1 MKPTI
6 KSFVSAIAL
15 ILFLSV
21 GVYASEKQKSEVVTI
36 QTTAICGMCKKT
48 IEKAV
53 LATDGVEEAVLNLNT
68 KKIKIKFDPAKTSAD
83 KLRTVIANTGYDADG
98 VKKNED
104 SFNKLPECCQRPMP
118 GDKD

>member
-1 MKPTI
+1 MKATI
-6 KSFVSAIAL
+6 KSFASAIAL
-15 ILFLSV
+15 ILVLSV
-21 GVYASEKQKSEVVTI
+21 GIAASERPKSEVVTI

-53 LATDGVEEAVLNLNT
+53 LATEGVEEAVLNLNT
-68 KKIKIKFDPAKTSAD
+68 KKIKIKFDPAKTTAN
-83 KLRTVIANTGYDADG
+83 KLRTVIANTGYDADD
-98 VKKNED
+98 VKKNEE